1 MEKNE
6 EKETYNMCK
15 AFQDHWNDG
24 REIGRSE
31 GRSEGINA
39 LNGLFKQLKQEGRM
53 DDLLRSIEDNEFR
66 DQMLQEFHL
75 MEME

>member
-1 MEKNE
+1 MHMEKNE

-31 GRSEGINA
+31 GRNEGRSEGRSEGIIKA
-39 LNGLFKQLKQEGRM
+39 RRPYG
-53 DDLLRSIEDNEFR
+53 
-66 DQMLQEFHL
+66 
-75 MEME
+75 